1 MLLFPNKKGLNAI
14 ILTVF
19 TVAAT
24 LFLTECRRGKMQEET
39 TATKTRPAVIGYV
52 GGFHGLLNT
61 GNIEANKLTHINYA
75 FVDIKDGKAF
85 LTNEKTDSTNFRKL
99 NLLKQQNPDLKIL
112 ISIGGWAWSENFS
125 DAVLTDAARRTF
137 AKSSVAIIKKYNL
150 DGVDID
156 WEYPGMPGEEGNI
169 FRPDDKQNYTLM
181 FQAIRNEL
189 DVLEDEVGKK
199 KLLTT
204 AVAGFA
210 EFLKTTEMEKA
221 QQYLD
226 FVNLMTYDLF
236 QGDTVVHHAG
246 LYPTDIYKTA
256 KSADN
261 AVNAFNAAGV
271 PMEKLVMGI
280 PFYGR
285 KFTVAKMEKGL
296 GQIRTKQ
303 EYIDGYTYIKDSL
316 VNKKGYQ
323 EYRDEVAKAPYLLNA
338 TTGEVL
344 SYDDEQSVREKC
356 KYVLDKKLGGV
367 MFWEYDSDPK
377 KYLLNEIDK
386 ALK

>member
-1 MLLFPNKKGLNAI
+1 M
-14 ILTVF
+14 
-19 TVAAT
+19 
-24 LFLTECRRGKMQEET
+24 
-39 TATKTRPAVIGYV
+39 
-52 GGFHGLLNT
+52 
-61 GNIEANKLTHINYA
+61 
-75 FVDIKDGKAF
+75 D
-85 LTNEKTDSTNFRKL
+85 
-99 NLLKQQNPDLKIL
+99 
-112 ISIGGWAWSENFS
+112 
-125 DAVLTDAARRTF
+125 
-137 AKSSVAIIKKYNL
+137 
-150 DGVDID
+150 
-156 WEYPGMPGEEGNI
+156 
-169 FRPDDKQNYTLM
+169 
-181 FQAIRNEL
+181 
-189 DVLEDEVGKK
+189 
-199 KLLTT
+199 
-204 AVAGFA
+204 
-210 EFLKTTEMEKA
+210 KA

-236 QGDTVVHHAG
+236 QGDTVVHHAS

-261 AVNAFNAAGV
+261 AVKAFNAAGV

>member
-1 MLLFPNKKGLNAI
+1 
-14 ILTVF
+14 
-19 TVAAT
+19 
-24 LFLTECRRGKMQEET
+24 
-39 TATKTRPAVIGYV
+39 
-52 GGFHGLLNT
+52 
-61 GNIEANKLTHINYA
+61 
-75 FVDIKDGKAF
+75 
-85 LTNEKTDSTNFRKL
+85 
-99 NLLKQQNPDLKIL
+99 
-112 ISIGGWAWSENFS
+112 
-125 DAVLTDAARRTF
+125 
-137 AKSSVAIIKKYNL
+137 
-150 DGVDID
+150 
-156 WEYPGMPGEEGNI
+156 
-169 FRPDDKQNYTLM
+169 M

-204 AVAGFA
+204 AVAGFV
-210 EFLKTTEMEKA
+210 EFLNTTEMGKA

-261 AVNAFNAAGV
+261 AVKAFNAAGV

-303 EYIDGYTYIKDSL
+303 EYVDGYTYIKDSL
-316 VNKKGYQ
+316 INQKGYK